1 MVSPPAKPAQRPALS
16 REDKRFAWVVLVA
29 AWMALTAVL
38 LFRYYP
44 HRSPT
49 LPSATGGVYRAVGEV
64 VPPISL
70 RLGDGA
76 VVRVA
81 GIAPPALPSAT
92 ERAAA
97 RLMELAPPGTEV
109 YIEIEP
115 SFSGDGTAQPAASVW
130 LPPPASRRPLP
141 FPYGESRLIGAVLV
155 QEGMVRVDPDQPY
168 MYHNEFLLLE
178 DDARRHGRGIW
189 APQ

>member
-1 MVSPPAKPAQRPALS
+1 MVEPQAHPAQRPALS

-29 AWMALTAVL
+29 AWMALIAVV
-38 LFRYYP
+38 LFRFYP
-44 HRSPT
+44 HKSPT
-49 LPSATGGVYRAVGEV
+49 LPSTIGGVYRAVEEV

-70 RLGDGA
+70 RLGEGS
-76 VVRVA
+76 VVRLA
-81 GIAPPALPSAT
+81 GIAPPDSRAAV

-97 RLMELAPPGTEV
+97 RLSELAPPGTDV

-115 SFSGDGTAQPAASVW
+115 AFSGDSPAQPAASVW